1 MYMAY
6 LLGILIPL
14 FFLYLVHLL
23 EIYAAS
29 RHEVL
34 GLSIGWG
41 ILVFSIAYAINRF
54 MLDQDLATIKDL
66 NLLVAPILEESL
78 KSALLIVLMRRF
90 MLRYAA
96 DGMAYG
102 FAIGIG
108 FAMIENLVYVANNP
122 NTGLQLAMTRSL
134 STSLVHGFTTAIVG
148 TIAGAS
154 LPFPNRTRVNR
165 FLFSLLI
172 VIMIHAGFNFVVKN
186 LSGAELLLTALGMG
200 LGSMVLIIIIMQRT
214 LERESKAIHLELVGV
229 LSAGELMATR
239 NPEMVAQLLAQ
250 HRGTIGEDR
259 THLIQRYVTLQ
270 AQRGI
275 LRKNITMSRNA
286 KLVETL
292 NRQLH
297 TTEQQLD
304 VLRGSMGLY
313 TWIWLRS
320 VLPSEESDVWLQLD
334 NQLTAEQP
342 QLARLIQ
349 LNERQVLVPPAE
361 LEQRKRI
368 LHQGTLFNGLADE
381 DLVDLA
387 LLLTV
392 RQFHVGD
399 EVIRQGEKSD
409 NLFITAAGKLVVG
422 VTDGQGHQTII
433 TAFGLGDAFGEMEI
447 LDGEPSTVTISC
459 LEDVTLYVLTR
470 EDLIT
475 LLFAKPQVAL
485 EMMRVLS
492 QRLRHQ
498 TALTMWIQRTA
509 STPQ

>member
-41 ILVFSIAYAINRF
+41 VLVFSIAYAINRF

-66 NLLVAPILEESL
+66 NLLAAPILEESL

-90 MLRYAA
+90 ILRYAA

-108 FAMIENLVYVANNP
+108 FAMVENLVYVVNNP
-122 NTGLQLAMTRSL
+122 DTGVQLAMTRSL
-134 STSLVHGFTTAIVG
+134 STSLVHGFTTALVG

-165 FLFSLLI
+165 FLFGLLL
-172 VIMIHAGFNFVVKN
+172 VIMTHASFNFVVKH

-200 LGSMVLIIIIMQRT
+200 LGSMVLIIIIMRRT
-214 LERESKAIHLELVGV
+214 LERESQAIHLELAGI

-275 LRKNITMSRNA
+275 LRKNIALSQNA

-292 NRQLH
+292 NRQLQ
-297 TTEQQLD
+297 TAEQQLD

-334 NQLTAEQP
+334 NQLNTEQP

-349 LNERQVLVPPAE
+349 LNERQVLVPQSE

-368 LHQGTLFNGLADE
+368 LHQGALFNGLADE

-387 LLLTV
+387 LLLTI

-399 EVIRQGEKSD
+399 EVIHQGEKSD

-422 VTDGQGHQTII
+422 VTDDQHQQTII

-447 LDGEPSTVTISC
+447 LDGQYSTVTVSC
-459 LEDVTLYVLTR
+459 LENVTLYVLTR

-509 STPQ
+509 STTQ

>member
-6 LLGILIPL
+6 LLGVLIPL

-34 GLSIGWG
+34 WLSIGWG
-41 ILVFSIAYAINRF
+41 ILVFGVAYGVHRF
-54 MLDQDLATIKDL
+54 MLDRNLATIEGL
-66 NLLVAPILEESL
+66 NYFAAPIIEEIL
-78 KSALLIVLMRRF
+78 KSAFLIILVRRLV
-90 MLRYAA
+90 LRYAA

-108 FAMIENLVYVANNP
+108 FAIVENITYVINNP
-122 NTGLQLAMTRSL
+122 DTGLQLAMTRSL
-134 STSLVHGFTTAIVG
+134 SISLVHGFTTAIVG
-148 TIAGAS
+148 TVAGAS
-154 LPFPNRTRVNR
+154 LPFPNRTRINR
-165 FLFSLLI
+165 FLLSLVLVMLI
-172 VIMIHAGFNFVVKN
+172 HGSFNFVVRN

-200 LGSMVLIIIIMQRT
+200 LGSVVVIIVIMRRT
-214 LERESKAIHLELVGV
+214 LDREGQAIQLELSGV
-229 LSAGELMATR
+229 LSAGELAATR
-239 NPEMVAQLLAQ
+239 NPEVMAQLLAQ
-250 HRGTIGEDR
+250 HRGTIGENR
-259 THLIQRYVTLQ
+259 TNLIQRYVTLQ

-275 LRKNITMSRNA
+275 LRKNIALSPNP

-292 NRQLH
+292 NRQLQ

-320 VLPSEESDVWLQLD
+320 VLPSEESNLWLQLD

-349 LNERQVLVPPAE
+349 LNERQVLVPHAE
-361 LEQRKRI
+361 LEDRKRI
-368 LHQGTLFNGLADE
+368 LHQGALFNGLADE

-387 LLLTV
+387 LLLSV
-392 RQFHVGD
+392 RHFDVGD
-399 EVIRQGEKSD
+399 EVIHQGGKSD
-409 NLFITAAGKLVVG
+409 TLFITAAGNLVVS
-422 VTDGQGHQTII
+422 VSDDQHQQTII
-433 TAFGLGDAFGEMEI
+433 TAFGVGDAFGDMEI
-447 LDGEPSTVTISC
+447 LDSEPSTVTVTC
-459 LEDVTLYVLTR
+459 LDNVTVYYLKR
-470 EDLIT
+470 ADLIT
-475 LLFAKPQVAL
+475 LLYAKPQVTL

-509 STPQ
+509 STGT